1 VCIIQEFV
9 IAFLQEFIRREVKP
23 KTKAQLVDGI
33 LEFWRS
39 VTVSK
44 CQRYI
49 CHLRRVI
56 PKIVEVNG
64 DATGY

>member
-1 VCIIQEFV
+1 MLFD

-23 KTKAQLVDGI
+23 KSKAQLVNGI

-56 PKIVEVNG
+56 PKIIEVNG
-64 DATGY
+64 DPTGY